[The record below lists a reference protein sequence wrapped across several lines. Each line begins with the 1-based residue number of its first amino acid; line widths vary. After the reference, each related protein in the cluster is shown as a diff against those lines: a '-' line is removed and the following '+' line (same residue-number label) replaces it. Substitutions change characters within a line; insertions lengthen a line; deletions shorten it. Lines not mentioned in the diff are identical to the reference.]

1 MNYAW
6 ARDYALELINQYSIA
21 GQKIPESYNNQ
32 ADYTRR
38 IPKLLDDAQMYAATT
53 SGRIRALMSM
63 DKLKREEMGEWT
75 LFKLPGDCWRV
86 CSGGVLRTDGPALHR
101 FHRYRVIGGKGV
113 AIHKSVDG
121 EMILEYFRYPE
132 LLGPE
137 PKEDAPL
144 DNTPEVQMA
153 LPYYVAAHLV
163 MQDNAFAYQSLC
175 NEFEA
180 KLARLGEVPQAEV
193 STVED
198 AYDPG
203 EWEYNA

>member
-53 SGRIRALMSM
+53 SGRIRTMVSM
-63 DKLKREEMGEWT
+63 EKLKQEEMGEWT

-86 CSGGVLRTDGPALHR
+86 CSGGLLRADGPALHR
-101 FHRYRVIGGKGV
+101 FHRYRAIGDKGV

-121 EMILEYFRYPE
+121 VMMLEYFRYPE

-163 MQDNAFAYQSLC
+163 MQDNAFAYQSLY